1 MVSSLN
7 EHTLSFNK
15 VSETGAEAL
24 VMAFDEV
31 EAEGVFVP
39 DAITRDSVEISKPF
53 VNAF

>member
-15 VSETGAEAL
+15 VSETL

-39 DAITRDSVEISKPF
+39 DAITRDSVEIS
-53 VNAF
+53 